1 MSKMRTLE
9 SFDKQDMITLLIR
22 RLFYSDE
29 TIRELTYIERE
40 RKSNEL
46 LAQMDALQADMSLL
60 RLPHDFEQYKA
71 LSAKWDRASTAHD
84 KLWAR
89 GRVSAKNGGNT

>member
-1 MSKMRTLE
+1 MTTPRTLE
-9 SFDKQDMITLLIR
+9 SFDKQDMITLLKR

-40 RKSNEL
+40 RKGDEL

-71 LSAKWDRASTAHD
+71 LSTKWDRASKALD

-89 GRVSAKNGGNT
+89 GRVSAKSGGNT